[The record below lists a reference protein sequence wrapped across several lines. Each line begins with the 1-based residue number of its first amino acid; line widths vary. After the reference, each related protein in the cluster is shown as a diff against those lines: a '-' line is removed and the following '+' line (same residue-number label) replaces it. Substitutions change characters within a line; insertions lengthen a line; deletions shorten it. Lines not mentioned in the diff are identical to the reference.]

1 MEEKLS
7 LQNRDEALDKR
18 YLCFRGESLYARPK
32 LRGRERETDVFKAG
46 AETIWG
52 RLISVKLQQVT
63 SGTSLLKKAK
73 RAFADGIEK
82 KMIALNHLAVFFG
95 TQFSF

>member
-46 AETIWG
+46 AETI
-52 RLISVKLQQVT
+52 
-63 SGTSLLKKAK
+63 
-73 RAFADGIEK
+73 
-82 KMIALNHLAVFFG
+82 
-95 TQFSF
+95 